1 VSRRFQGLRAWNQ
14 NVDCISH
21 GDVPDW
27 EAARSIES
35 LIRGNSWTRS
45 AGLNTGSGWAAFLR
59 PNISATS
66 LGLTELDP
74 SED

>member
-1 VSRRFQGLRAWNQ
+1 MIRRAQGLWAWNQ
-14 NVDCISH
+14 KVDCISH

-27 EAARSIES
+27 EAARSIDS

-45 AGLNTGSGWAAFLR
+45 AGLNTGSGLAAFLR

-66 LGLTELDP
+66 QGLTELDS